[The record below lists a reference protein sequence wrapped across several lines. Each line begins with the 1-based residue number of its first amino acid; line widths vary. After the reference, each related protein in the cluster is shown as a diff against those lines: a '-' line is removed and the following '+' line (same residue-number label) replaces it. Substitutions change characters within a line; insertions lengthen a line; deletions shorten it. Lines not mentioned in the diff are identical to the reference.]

1 MDQRGLIS
9 WVLACATAVLLSVAP
24 VGAAPNVTFDINA
37 QSEDLTSN
45 LRAASL
51 VAAAAA
57 RGETGSSDLVS
68 AALADYRRLT
78 ETLYAFG
85 HYSGSV
91 SIRINGQEAA
101 SLSLLSLPDQIA
113 TVQIQVDPGPPFRF
127 GQTRVAPL
135 APGERPPK
143 AFVTGQPALASVIQD
158 ASRSAVVGWRE
169 AGHPKAEQG
178 QQSIVAD
185 HRANTLSADLSIVP
199 GPKLRFGDL
208 IITGDSAVR
217 VERIA
222 RIADLPSGEVF
233 SPETMATVA
242 KRLRRTGTFSSVS
255 LREGDAEPD
264 GTMDV
269 ELTVVDRKPRRFG
282 FGAELS
288 SFEGASLS
296 GFWLHRNIFGGAERL
311 RFDAEI
317 KQIAAQDSSAQNNG
331 TDFLLRGRLEF
342 PALLRSDTTLFV
354 IGELESQD
362 EPSFSADTVRL
373 GVGVTWFARD
383 GFEAEV
389 GVGFLGS
396 TTKSAAGEIDY
407 YLLAFPAT
415 ATWDKRNEPLNAT
428 EGFFLRA
435 EATPYLGLSD
445 SASGMRLAA
454 DARGYRSFANG
465 RFVLAGR
472 FQAGSIVGSG
482 LFETHP
488 DLLFLSGGGDTVRGQ
503 PYQSLG
509 VNLPR
514 FNVIIGGRS
523 FLGTMM
529 ELRTNVTDTIGGVI
543 FADAGY
549 IDSGSFFDGSGEWHA
564 GAGVGLRYNTGI
576 GPLRVDI
583 AGPVGGDTGDG
594 VQIYIGIGQAF

>member
-9 WVLACATAVLLSVAP
+9 WVLACATAVLLSVTP
-24 VGAAPNVTFDINA
+24 VGAAPNVTFDVNA

-51 VAAAAA
+51 VTAAAA

-85 HYSGSV
+85 HYSGAV

-101 SLSLLSLPDQIA
+101 SLSLLSLPDQI
-113 TVQIQVDPGPPFRF
+113 TTIQIQVDPGPPFRF

-135 APGERPPK
+135 APGEQPPK
-143 AFVTGQPALASVIQD
+143 GFVSGQPALATVIQD
-158 ASRSAVVGWRE
+158 ASRSAVVGWRD

-178 QQSIVAD
+178 QQRIVAD

-217 VERIA
+217 AERIA

-282 FGAELS
+282 FGGELS
-288 SFEGASLS
+288 SFEGASVS
-296 GFWLHRNIFGGAERL
+296 GYWLHRNIFGGAERL

-317 KQIAAQDSSAQNNG
+317 NQIAAQDSDEQSNG
-331 TDFLLRGRLEF
+331 TDFLLRARLEF

-354 IGELESQD
+354 VSKLESLD
-362 EPSFSADTVRL
+362 EPSYRSDTFEL
-373 GVGVTWFARD
+373 GAGVTWFPRD
-383 GFEAEV
+383 GIEAET
-389 GVGFLGS
+389 GISFFHSETTFALG
-396 TTKSAAGEIDY
+396 EVDY
-407 YLLAFPAT
+407 TLIAFPT
-415 ATWDKRNEPLNAT
+415 IVTWDRRDEPLNAT
-428 EGFFLRA
+428 SGTFLRA
-435 EATPYLGLSD
+435 TAAPYLGLSD
-445 SASGMRLAA
+445 TASGIRLSA
-454 DARGYRSFANG
+454 DARGYRSVANG
-465 RFVLAGR
+465 RVVLAGR
-472 FQAGSIVGSG
+472 VQWGSILGSE

-488 DLLFLSGGGDTVRGQ
+488 DMLFFSGGGGTVRGQ
-503 PYQSLG
+503 PYESLG
-509 VNLPR
+509 IELAP
-514 FNVIIGGRS
+514 NVTIGGRS
-523 FLGTMM
+523 FLGTML
-529 ELRTNVTDTIGGVI
+529 EVRTNVTETIGGVI

-549 IDSGSFFDGSGEWHA
+549 VDSGRFFDGSGEWHA

-583 AGPVGGDTGDG
+583 AGPVSGDTDEG

>member
-9 WVLACATAVLLSVAP
+9 WVLACATVVLLSVAP
-24 VGAAPNVTFDINA
+24 ASAAPNVTFDINS

-51 VAAAAA
+51 VTAAAA

-91 SIRINGQEAA
+91 SIQINGQEAA

-113 TVQIQVDPGPPFRF
+113 TIQIQIDPGPPFRF

-135 APGERPPK
+135 APGGQPPK
-143 AFVTGQPALASVIQD
+143 AFVPGQPALATVIQD

-178 QQSIVAD
+178 QQRIVAD
-185 HRANTLSADLSIVP
+185 HRAKTLSADLSIVP
-199 GPKLRFGDL
+199 GPRLRFGDL
-208 IITGDSAVR
+208 IIKGDSAVR
-217 VERIA
+217 VERID

-255 LREGDAEPD
+255 LREGDAKPD

-296 GFWLHRNIFGGAERL
+296 GFWLHRNFFGGAERL

-317 KQIAAQDSSAQNNG
+317 NQIAAQDDNG
-331 TDFLLRGRLEF
+331 TDFLVRARLEF

-354 IGELESQD
+354 VGELESLD
-362 EPSFSADTVRL
+362 EPSYRSDSFEL
-373 GVGVTWFARD
+373 GLGVTWFPRD
-383 GFEAEV
+383 GIEAEA
-389 GVGFLGS
+389 GVSYFRSKTQFAL
-396 TTKSAAGEIDY
+396 GEINY
-407 YLLAFPAT
+407 TLIAFPT
-415 ATWDKRNEPLNAT
+415 IVTWDRRDDQLNAT
-428 EGFFLRA
+428 GGTFLRA
-435 EATPYLGLSD
+435 TATPYLGLSD
-445 SASGMRLAA
+445 TASGIRLSA
-454 DARGYRSFANG
+454 DARGYRSVANG
-465 RFVLAGR
+465 RVVLAGR
-472 FQAGSIVGSG
+472 VQWGSILGSE

-488 DLLFLSGGGDTVRGQ
+488 DMLFFSGGGGTVRGQ

-509 VNLPR
+509 IDLGPNLT
-514 FNVIIGGRS
+514 IGGRS
-523 FLGTMM
+523 FLGTML
-529 ELRTNVTDTIGGVI
+529 EVRTNITETIGGVV

-549 IDSGSFFDGSGEWHA
+549 IGTGSFLDGSGEWHA
-564 GAGVGLRYNTGI
+564 GAGVGVRYNTGI
-576 GPLRVDI
+576 GPIRVDI
-583 AGPVGGDTGDG
+583 AAPVSGDTGEG